1 MVGEKNL
8 EFFLTEKDKII
19 KYIKDN
25 ITSNQTQKTVLS
37 ALYILTDSQ
46 EYKDIMLDI
55 CNCKKVNDNYK
66 EQKMSDK
73 T

>member
-1 MVGEKNL
+1 MKIKNL
-8 EFFLTEKDKII
+8 EFFLTEKETIII

-55 CNCKKVNDNYK
+55 CKG
-66 EQKMSDK
+66 
-73 T
+73 

>member
-8 EFFLTEKDKII
+8 EFFLTEKDKIII

-37 ALYILTDSQ
+37 ALYLLTDSQ

-55 CNCKKVNDNYK
+55 CKG
-66 EQKMSDK
+66 
-73 T
+73 

>member
-1 MVGEKNL
+1 VKIKNL
-8 EFFLTEKDKII
+8 EFFLTEKETIII

-55 CNCKKVNDNYK
+55 CKG
-66 EQKMSDK
+66 
-73 T
+73 